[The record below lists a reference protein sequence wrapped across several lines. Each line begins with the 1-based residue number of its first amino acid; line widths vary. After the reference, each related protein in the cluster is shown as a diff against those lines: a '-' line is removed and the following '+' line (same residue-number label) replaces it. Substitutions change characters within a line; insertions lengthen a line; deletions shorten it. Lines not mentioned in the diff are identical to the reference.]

1 MLKNITDL
9 NLLKV
14 VYILKL
20 AIQEPM
26 LPGKDLHERVYKAE
40 ELGFEGI
47 EFWGRGIEDRVD
59 EILSAIS
66 TSRVKVSTICAGYRG
81 NLLSADRS
89 ERELAMR
96 EIKSKLSAASRLE
109 AVGLIVVPIFGKAV
123 LPDLY
128 PLYSTIEE
136 LERRLLVEELKDL
149 GKYAEEVGSYILL
162 EPLNRYETHFINRLE
177 QAVEICEE
185 LKMEYIKIM
194 ADVFHMNIEEADIPK
209 SIKEAGEY
217 IRHVHLADSNRYVP
231 GYGHTD
237 FKSIFDALKDIKYG
251 YYMAL
256 ECRVPEPR
264 EETLKRTVEFLR
276 RLM

>member
-1 MLKNITDL
+1 MGYN
-9 NLLKV
+9 
-14 VYILKL
+14 LKL
-20 AIQEPM
+20 AVQESI
-26 LPGKDLHERVYKAE
+26 LPGRDLSERVHKAE

-59 EILSAIS
+59 EILSAVS

-81 NLLSADRS
+81 NLLSPDRS
-89 ERELAMR
+89 ERELAMK
-96 EIKSKLSAASRLE
+96 EIKSKLSVASKLE
-109 AVGLIVVPIFGKAV
+109 AVGLITVPIFGRAV

-128 PLYSTIEE
+128 PLYPTVEE
-136 LERRLLVEELKDL
+136 LEKRLLIEELKDL
-149 GKYAEEVGSYILL
+149 GKYAEDVGSYILL
-162 EPLNRYETHFINRLE
+162 EPLNRYETHFLNRLE

-185 LKMEYIKIM
+185 LRMEYVKIM

-209 SIKEAGEY
+209 SIREAGDY
-217 IRHVHLADSNRYVP
+217 IKHVHLADSNRYAP

-237 FKSIFDALKDIKYG
+237 FKSIFEALKDIGYE